1 MHAVDVAESLS
12 SMVILVD
19 TREQDTPRFRLR
31 MQKIGVPYDRKKLD
45 FGDYS
50 AKFRLPCG
58 DWFDLSAHVSV
69 ERKMNLDELC
79 QCYTKGRARFE
90 REFARAAY
98 AGAKVYLM
106 VEDGNWEKALSG
118 DYRSHMAPKSLVA
131 SMTAWLARYNCQL
144 LFCAPETSGILLKE
158 LLFREGKERLCSL

>member
-1 MHAVDVAESLS
+1 
-12 SMVILVD
+12 
-19 TREQDTPRFRLR
+19 
-31 MQKIGVPYDRKKLD
+31 
-45 FGDYS
+45 
-50 AKFRLPCG
+50 

-90 REFARAAY
+90 REFARAAH
-98 AGAKVYLM
+98 AGAKVYLL

-118 DYRSHMAPKSLVA
+118 DYRSRMAPKSLVA

-158 LLFREGKERLCSL
+158 ILFREGKERLCSL